1 MNFRKKNSEIL
12 QMIPFSRNSVKKL
25 RKNFQKILRKYLI
38 IVENAR
44 RNNFAD
50 NLDLLVS
57 LFVCRASCLAMKLTS
72 SWTTSVKTLERKDD
86 YISTSK

>member
-12 QMIPFSRNSVKKL
+12 QTIPFSRNSVKKL

-44 RNNFAD
+44 RKNFAD

-57 LFVCRASCLAMKLTS
+57 LFVCRAIFSQLFSYETDVQLDNFC
-72 SWTTSVKTLERKDD
+72 
-86 YISTSK
+86 